1 MVYDYEYS
9 TSARIL
15 ASNLPS
21 GAKNNRK
28 NRKKTIKSKHRYC
41 GRVTVQV
48 EEVDDER
55 GTVKEAARF
64 SAGSKKLMELW
75 MTRVVK
81 QQREKM

>member
-1 MVYDYEYS
+1 VELK
-9 TSARIL
+9 TTE
-15 ASNLPS
+15 
-21 GAKNNRK
+21 K

-41 GRVTVQV
+41 GKVTVQV